1 MDMNGKVA
9 VITGGASGL
18 GAATARR
25 FSGLGAKIAIFDLND
40 ELGAAVAEELGG
52 GASYHRVNVADEESV
67 AAAIAEVMSNFGDI
81 HICCNYAGIGTPG
94 RTLGRDGPLPLDY
107 FKRVLDVNLIGTF
120 NVIRLTV
127 AEMAKHEPVTEDG
140 CRGVVINTASIAAY
154 EGQIG
159 QAAYSASKGGVV
171 GMTLPIARDLSS
183 IGIRVN
189 TIVPGLINT
198 PMMAGLPEPAR
209 ESLAASVLFPK
220 RLGEADEIA
229 QVAQSIVENDYI
241 NGECIR
247 MDGGI
252 RMQPR

>member
-1 MDMNGKVA
+1 MDINNKVA

-18 GAATARR
+18 GEATTERLH
-25 FSGLGAKIAIFDLND
+25 GMGAKVAIFDLND
-40 ELGAAVAEELGG
+40 ELGNAVAERLGDG
-52 GASYHRVNVADEESV
+52 VSYHNVNVTDEDSV
-67 AAAIAEVMSNFGDI
+67 AAALAAVVEAHGAV

-107 FKRVLDVNLIGTF
+107 FKRVVDINLIGTF
-120 NVIRLTV
+120 NVLRL
-127 AEMAKHEPVTEDG
+127 AAQQMSNNDPVTEDG
-140 CRGVVINTASIAAY
+140 CRGVIINTASVAAY

-189 TIVPGLINT
+189 TIAPGLIAT
-198 PMMAGLPEPAR
+198 PMLRGLPEAAQA
-209 ESLAASVLFPK
+209 SLAATVLFPK
-220 RLGEADEIA
+220 RLGEATEIA
-229 QVAQSIVENDYI
+229 QVAQFIIENDYV
-241 NGECIR
+241 NGEVIR

-252 RMQPR
+252 RMQPK